1 MKRNISA
8 AVAVLALFAAVPALA
23 ADAADLR
30 PAYAED
36 WQPMDDSIRYEFG
49 SRYWYSWGSQ
59 DAEFPVVTPLGTLGN
74 VTLTTRDQTHIGE
87 LHGKIEDTY
96 TQTYVSGKAGLGFS
110 TTGTYSIAPASAGE
124 NIGPRS
130 IIGYAGGDFGWL
142 PWGTMD
148 EGFAFG
154 GLVGYQY
161 WKDAPDIGQGQV
173 GTAFDPVTGA
183 PTAFGPAK
191 DDFDIHALRLGVKGQ
206 ANFDMFDIQAEVAAI
221 PYAHVSG
228 NVGGS
233 GSDGF
238 NFAGVPGT
246 FYERSPTT
254 LSGRGY
260 GLMAEGMVGFHPTEN
275 LTVRVGGRAWYLE
288 GALDAK
294 FTSHNAGLGGNQTT
308 LDLSSNFARIF
319 RYGALFELT
328 GRF

>member
-1 MKRNISA
+1 MNRYFNGAIA
-8 AVAVLALFAAVPALA
+8 ILALFAAAPALA
-23 ADAADLR
+23 ADAPDLR
-30 PAYAED
+30 PAYPGD
-36 WQPMDDSIRYEFG
+36 WEPMDDSIRYEFG
-49 SRYWYSWGSQ
+49 SRYWYSWGNQ
-59 DAEFPVVTPLGTLGN
+59 DAEFPVVVGGVPLGN
-74 VTLTTRDQTHIGE
+74 VTLSSRDQTHIGE

-110 TTGTYSIAPASAGE
+110 TTGTYSIAPASSGD
-124 NIGPRS
+124 IGPRS
-130 IIGYAGGDFGWL
+130 VIGYAGGDFGWL

-173 GTAFDPVTGA
+173 GTAFGGPGGT
-183 PTAFGPAK
+183 PSAFGPAK

-221 PYAHVSG
+221 PYAHVTGSL
-228 NVGGS
+228 GGS
-233 GSDGF
+233 GSQGF
-238 NFAGVPGT
+238 NFGPAGT
-246 FYERSPTT
+246 FYERAPTT

-260 GLMAEGMVGFHPTEN
+260 GVMAETMVGFHPTEN

-294 FTSHNAGLGGNQTT
+294 FHPSAGGGSLPTM
-308 LDLSSNFARIF
+308 DLSSNFARIF